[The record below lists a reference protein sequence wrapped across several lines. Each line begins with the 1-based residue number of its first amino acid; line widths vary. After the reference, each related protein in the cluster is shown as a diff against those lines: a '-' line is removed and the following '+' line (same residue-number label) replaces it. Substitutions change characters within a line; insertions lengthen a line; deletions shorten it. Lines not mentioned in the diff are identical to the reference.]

1 MAIITTNYNMIIMHI
16 AECISHGRGEALS
29 ILREE
34 YSDEDIIRDTY
45 IHALVATDEASKQL
59 RDYYDGWKGPEE
71 EARMRI
77 SMVCKSFVSSK
88 AKIIKRRRE
97 ILREN
102 GEAIIA
108 ATHSSDS
115 ETKLAKLVLG
125 LPINE
130 QEKIILCWR
139 LDMIKQEE
147 AMSELGLSRAS
158 LYGRWL
164 ELKTKLQGLFI

>member
-1 MAIITTNYNMIIMHI
+1 
-16 AECISHGRGEALS
+16 
-29 ILREE
+29 
-34 YSDEDIIRDTY
+34 
-45 IHALVATDEASKQL
+45 
-59 RDYYDGWKGPEE
+59 
-71 EARMRI
+71 MRI

-88 AKIIKRRRE
+88 AKIIRRRRE

-115 ETKLAKLVLG
+115 ETRLAKLVLG

-139 LDMIKQEE
+139 LEMLKQEE
-147 AMSELGLSRAS
+147 AMDELGLSRAS
-158 LYGRWL
+158 LYGKWL
-164 ELKTKLQGLFI
+164 DLKTKLQNLFI

>member
-1 MAIITTNYNMIIMHI
+1 MHI

-29 ILREE
+29 LLREE

-59 RDYYDGWKGPEE
+59 RAYYDGWVGPEE

-77 SMVCKSFVSSK
+77 SMVCKSFVSNK

-108 ATHSSDS
+108 STHSSS
-115 ETKLAKLVLG
+115 TETKLAKLVLG
-125 LPINE
+125 LPINDS
-130 QEKIILCWR
+130 EKVILCWR
-139 LDMIKQEE
+139 LEMIEQEE
-147 AMSELGLSRAS
+147 AMNELGLSRAS
-158 LYGRWL
+158 LFGKWV
-164 ELKTKLQGLFI
+164 ELKAKLQGLFI

>member
-1 MAIITTNYNMIIMHI
+1 MATITTNYNMIIMHI
-16 AECISHGRGEALS
+16 AECISHGRGEAIS

-45 IHALVATDEASKQL
+45 IHALIATDEASKQL
-59 RDYYDGWKGPEE
+59 REYYDSWTGPEE

-77 SMVCKSFVSSK
+77 SMVCKSFVSNK
-88 AKIIKRRRE
+88 AKIIRRRRE

-108 ATHSSDS
+108 STHSSDS

-139 LDMIKQEE
+139 LEMLKQEE
-147 AMSELGLSRAS
+147 AMDELGLSRAS
-158 LYGRWL
+158 LYVKWVD
-164 ELKTKLQGLFI
+164 LKLKLQNLFI

>member
-1 MAIITTNYNMIIMHI
+1 MATITTNYNMIIMHI

-29 ILREE
+29 LLREE

-59 RDYYDGWKGPEE
+59 RAYYDGWVGPEE

-77 SMVCKSFVSSK
+77 SMVCKSFVSNK

-108 ATHSSDS
+108 STHSSS
-115 ETKLAKLVLG
+115 TETKLAKLVLG
-125 LPINE
+125 LPINDS
-130 QEKIILCWR
+130 EKVILCWR
-139 LDMIKQEE
+139 LEMIEQEE
-147 AMSELGLSRAS
+147 AMNELGLSRAS
-158 LYGRWL
+158 LFGKWV
-164 ELKTKLQGLFI
+164 ELKAKLQGLFI

>member
-29 ILREE
+29 LLREE

-59 RDYYDGWKGPEE
+59 RAYYDGWVGPEE

-77 SMVCKSFVSSK
+77 SMVCKSFVSNK
-88 AKIIKRRRE
+88 AKIIRRRRE

-108 ATHSSDS
+108 STHSSS
-115 ETKLAKLVLG
+115 TETKLAKLVLG
-125 LPINE
+125 LPINDS
-130 QEKIILCWR
+130 EKVILCWR
-139 LDMIKQEE
+139 LEMIKEEE
-147 AMSELGLSRAS
+147 AKDELGLSRTA
-158 LYGRWL
+158 LYGKWV
-164 ELKTKLQGLFI
+164 ELKAKLQGLFI